1 MRSMWSM
8 RSIIPGKAVEVA
20 AVAVLLAMRT
30 ASTEGM
36 AFVPRTPF
44 NVSSGMADKSLP
56 ENIMSVEME
65 REDE

>member
-1 MRSMWSM
+1 MRSMRSM
-8 RSIIPGKAVEVA
+8 IPGKAVEV
-20 AVAVLLAMRT
+20 VVLLAMR
-30 ASTEGM
+30 AAPTEEM

-56 ENIMSVEME
+56 EYIISVDIE